1 MRTAAIALVAGVL
14 AVPAL
19 AGTPVSITGDVADY
33 HITLPEGNAAIN
45 TLQGLGT
52 SRVGTFR
59 ETRPNPGTRQEA
71 ERRAIFQFDLSSLL
85 PLGSTITAAT
95 FSLFVPTQNSGIANR
110 AVDLWGS
117 SQNRAAV
124 VNFGDAGAANE
135 YDAPSYSLV
144 SSGAVPILTPPE
156 LNSRRSTDVTA
167 FLQARYADF
176 LANNTNRFVF
186 FRTQVAPGGTTSFYE
201 FNTAEAGAEFAPK
214 LDVRVIPSPGTAVF
228 GVATMVLAFR
238 RRR

>member
-1 MRTAAIALVAGVL
+1 MRTATIALVASVF

-33 HITLPEGNAAIN
+33 QITLPEGNAAIN
-45 TLQGLGT
+45 TLQGLGPN
-52 SRVGTFR
+52 RVGTFR

-71 ERRAIFQFDLSSLL
+71 ERRAIFQFDLASLL
-85 PLGSTITAAT
+85 PLGNTITAAT
-95 FSLFVPTQNSGIANR
+95 FSVFVPSQNSGIANR

-117 SQNRAAV
+117 SQNRTGV

-135 YDAPSYSLV
+135 FDAPSYALV
-144 SSGAVPILTPPE
+144 ASGVVPILTPPE
-156 LNSRRSTDVTA
+156 LNTRRSAEVTA
-167 FLQARYADF
+167 FLQARYADY
-176 LANNTNRFVF
+176 LANNANRFVF

-201 FNTAEAGAEFAPK
+201 FNTAEAGGDFVPR
-214 LDVRVIPSPGTAVF
+214 LDVRVVPSPGTAALAV
-228 GVATMVLAFR
+228 GALVLVTR